1 MWIKMLIEVKRFEFK
16 DTHTVGKLYINGS
29 YECFT
34 LEDAVRN
41 GTKVIGKTA
50 IPIGTYKV
58 IIDASTRFKQDMPHI
73 LDVPD
78 FTGVRIHAG
87 NTSADTDGC
96 ILLGSTWAGKDFIG
110 NSKIAYKKFFDKL
123 KQNKTV
129 SITIS

>member
-1 MWIKMLIEVKRFEFK
+1 MLIEVKRFEFK
-16 DTHTVGKLYINGS
+16 DTHTVGKMYVDGI
-29 YECFT
+29 YECYT

-41 GTKVIGKTA
+41 GTKIIGKTA
-50 IPIGTYKV
+50 IPIGTYKL

-96 ILLGSTWAGKDFIG
+96 ILVGSSWTGKDFIG

>member
-1 MWIKMLIEVKRFEFK
+1 MWTKMLIEVKRFEFK
-16 DTHTVGKLYINGS
+16 DTHTVGKMYVDGV

-41 GTKVIGKTA
+41 GTKIIGKTA
-50 IPIGTYKV
+50 IPIGTYKL
-58 IIDASTRFKQDMPHI
+58 IIDASQRFKQDMPHI

-78 FTGVRIHAG
+78 FTGVRIHSG

-96 ILLGSTWAGKDFIG
+96 ILVGSTWVGKDFIG
-110 NSKIAYKKFFDKL
+110 NSKIAYKKLFDKL
-123 KQNKTV
+123 KQNKIV

>member
-1 MWIKMLIEVKRFEFK
+1 MTMLIEVKRLEFK
-16 DTHTVGKLYINGS
+16 DTHTVGKLYINGV

-41 GTKVIGKTA
+41 GTKVLGKTA
-50 IPIGTYKV
+50 IPIGTYKL

-123 KQNKTV
+123 KQNNTV

>member
-1 MWIKMLIEVKRFEFK
+1 MWTKMLIEVKRFEFK
-16 DTHTVGKLYINGS
+16 DTHTVGKMYVDGV
-29 YECFT
+29 YECYT

-41 GTKVIGKTA
+41 GTKVLGKTA
-50 IPIGTYKV
+50 IPIGTYKL

-73 LDVPD
+73 LNVPD

>member
-1 MWIKMLIEVKRFEFK
+1 MKMLIEVKRFEFK
-16 DTHTVGKLYINGS
+16 DTHTVGKLYLDGI

-41 GTKVIGKTA
+41 GTKIIGKTA

-110 NSKIAYKKFFDKL
+110 NSKIAYKKFFNKL
-123 KQNKTV
+123 KENKTV

>member
-1 MWIKMLIEVKRFEFK
+1 MLIEVKRFEFK
-16 DTHTVGKLYINGS
+16 YTHTVGKMYVDGI
-29 YECFT
+29 YECYT
-34 LEDAVRN
+34 LEDTIRN
-41 GTKVIGKTA
+41 GTKIIGKTA
-50 IPIGTYKV
+50 IPIGEYKL

-123 KQNKTV
+123 KKAKTA
-129 SITIS
+129 TIKIC

>member
-1 MWIKMLIEVKRFEFK
+1 MWTKMLIEVKRFEFK
-16 DTHTVGKLYINGS
+16 DTHTVGKMYVDGV
-29 YECFT
+29 YECYT

-50 IPIGTYKV
+50 IPIGTYKL

-110 NSKIAYKKFFDKL
+110 NSKITYKKFFDKL

>member
-1 MWIKMLIEVKRFEFK
+1 MTMLIEVKRFEFK
-16 DTHTVGKLYINGS
+16 DTHTVGKMYVDGV
-29 YECFT
+29 YECYT

-41 GTKVIGKTA
+41 GTKVVGKTA
-50 IPIGTYKV
+50 IPIGTYKL

>member
-1 MWIKMLIEVKRFEFK
+1 MWTKMLIEVKRFEFK
-16 DTHTVGKLYINGS
+16 DTHTVGKMYVDGI
-29 YECFT
+29 YECYT

-41 GTKVIGKTA
+41 GTKVLGKTA
-50 IPIGTYKV
+50 IPIGTYKL

>member
-1 MWIKMLIEVKRFEFK
+1 MLIEVKRFEFK
-16 DTHTVGKLYINGS
+16 DTHTVGKMYVDGI
-29 YECFT
+29 YECYT
-34 LEDAVRN
+34 LEDVVRN
-41 GTKVIGKTA
+41 GTKVLGKTA
-50 IPIGTYKV
+50 IPIGTYKL

>member
-1 MWIKMLIEVKRFEFK
+1 MLIEVKRFEFK
-16 DTHTVGKLYINGS
+16 DTHTVGKMYVNGI
-29 YECFT
+29 YECYT

-41 GTKVIGKTA
+41 GTKIIGKTA
-50 IPIGTYKV
+50 IPIGTYKL

-110 NSKIAYKKFFDKL
+110 NSKIAYKKFFNKL
-123 KQNKTV
+123 KENKTV

>member
-1 MWIKMLIEVKRFEFK
+1 MLIEVKRFEFK
-16 DTHTVGKLYINGS
+16 DTHTVGKMYVDGI
-29 YECFT
+29 YECYT

-41 GTKVIGKTA
+41 GTKIIGKTA

>member
-1 MWIKMLIEVKRFEFK
+1 MLIEVKRFEFK
-16 DTHTVGKLYINGS
+16 DTHTVGKLYVNGV
-29 YECFT
+29 YECYT

-41 GTKVIGKTA
+41 GTKVLGKTA

-96 ILLGSTWAGKDFIG
+96 ILVGSSWTGKDFIG

>member
-16 DTHTVGKLYINGS
+16 DTHTVGKMYVDGV
-29 YECFT
+29 YECYT

-50 IPIGTYKV
+50 IPIGTYKL

-123 KQNKTV
+123 KANKTV

>member
-1 MWIKMLIEVKRFEFK
+1 MTMLIEVKRFEFK
-16 DTHTVGKLYINGS
+16 DTHTVGKMYVDGI
-29 YECFT
+29 YECYT

-41 GTKVIGKTA
+41 GTKIIGKTA

>member
-1 MWIKMLIEVKRFEFK
+1 MLIEVKRFEFK
-16 DTHTVGKLYINGS
+16 DTHTVGKMYVNGV
-29 YECFT
+29 YECYT

-41 GTKVIGKTA
+41 GTKVLGKTA
-50 IPIGTYKV
+50 IPIGTYKL

-73 LDVPD
+73 LNVPD

-96 ILLGSTWAGKDFIG
+96 ILVGSSWTGKDFIG

>member
-1 MWIKMLIEVKRFEFK
+1 MLIEVKRFEFK
-16 DTHTVGKLYINGS
+16 DTHTVGKMYVDGI
-29 YECFT
+29 YECYT

-41 GTKVIGKTA
+41 GTKVLGKTA
-50 IPIGTYKV
+50 IPIGTYKL
-58 IIDASTRFKQDMPHI
+58 IIDASVRFKQDMPHI

-78 FTGVRIHAG
+78 FTGVRIHSG

-110 NSKIAYKKFFDKL
+110 NSKIAYKKFFNKL
-123 KQNKTV
+123 KENKTV

>member
-1 MWIKMLIEVKRFEFK
+1 MTMLIEVKRFEFK
-16 DTHTVGKLYINGS
+16 DTHTVGKMYVDGV
-29 YECFT
+29 YECYT

-50 IPIGTYKV
+50 IPIGTYKL

-87 NTSADTDGC
+87 NISADTDGC
-96 ILLGSTWAGKDFIG
+96 ILLGSTWAGKDFIS

>member
-16 DTHTVGKLYINGS
+16 DTHTVGKMYVDGI
-29 YECFT
+29 YECYT

-41 GTKVIGKTA
+41 GTKIIGKTA
-50 IPIGTYKV
+50 IPIGTYKL

>member
-16 DTHTVGKLYINGS
+16 DTHTVGKMYVDGV
-29 YECFT
+29 YECYT

-58 IIDASTRFKQDMPHI
+58 IIDASTRFKKDMPHI

-78 FTGVRIHAG
+78 FTGVRIHSG

-123 KQNKTV
+123 KANKTV

>member
-16 DTHTVGKLYINGS
+16 DTHTTGKLYVNGI
-29 YECFT
+29 YECYT

-50 IPIGTYKV
+50 IPIGTYKL

-123 KQNKTV
+123 KENKTV

>member
-1 MWIKMLIEVKRFEFK
+1 MLIEVKRFEFK
-16 DTHTVGKLYINGS
+16 DTHTVGKMYVDGV
-29 YECFT
+29 YECYT
-34 LEDAVRN
+34 LEDAIRN
-41 GTKVIGKTA
+41 GTKIIGKTA
-50 IPIGTYKV
+50 IPIGTYKL

-96 ILLGSTWAGKDFIG
+96 ILLGTNWNGKDFIG

-129 SITIS
+129 SIAIS

>member
-1 MWIKMLIEVKRFEFK
+1 MLIEVKRLEFK
-16 DTHTVGKLYINGS
+16 DTHTVGKLYINGV

-41 GTKVIGKTA
+41 GTKIIGKTA
-50 IPIGTYKV
+50 IPIGTYKL

-123 KQNKTV
+123 KKAKTA
-129 SITIS
+129 TIKIC

>member
-1 MWIKMLIEVKRFEFK
+1 MTMLIEVKRFEFK
-16 DTHTVGKLYINGS
+16 DTHTVGKMYVDGI
-29 YECFT
+29 YECYT

-41 GTKVIGKTA
+41 GTKVLGKTA
-50 IPIGTYKV
+50 IPIGTYKL

-96 ILLGSTWAGKDFIG
+96 ILLGSTCAGKDFIG

>member
-1 MWIKMLIEVKRFEFK
+1 MLIEVKRLEFK
-16 DTHTVGKLYINGS
+16 DTHTVGKLYINGV

-41 GTKVIGKTA
+41 GTKIIGKTA

-78 FTGVRIHAG
+78 FTGVRIHSG

>member
-1 MWIKMLIEVKRFEFK
+1 MYVDGI
-16 DTHTVGKLYINGS
+16 
-29 YECFT
+29 YECYT
-34 LEDAVRN
+34 LEDTIRN
-41 GTKVIGKTA
+41 GTKIIGKTA
-50 IPIGTYKV
+50 IPIGEYKL

-110 NSKIAYKKFFDKL
+110 NSKIAYKKFFYKL
-123 KQNKTV
+123 KKTKTA
-129 SITIS
+129 TIKIC

>member
-1 MWIKMLIEVKRFEFK
+1 MTMLIEVKRFEFK
-16 DTHTVGKLYINGS
+16 DTHTTGKLYVNGI

-41 GTKVIGKTA
+41 GTKVLGKTA
-50 IPIGTYKV
+50 IPIGTYKL

>member
-1 MWIKMLIEVKRFEFK
+1 MTMLIEVKRFEFK
-16 DTHTVGKLYINGS
+16 DTHTVGKMYVDGI
-29 YECFT
+29 YECYT

-41 GTKVIGKTA
+41 GTKIIGKTA
-50 IPIGTYKV
+50 IPIGTYKL

-110 NSKIAYKKFFDKL
+110 NSKIAYKKFFNKL
-123 KQNKTV
+123 KENKTV